1 MQMIAGPHEEENVDA
16 KHDAQRQIDEIGLLT
31 FRCTDGREK
40 DELDVGKLECKEK
53 NWCNNVEMGHK

>member
-31 FRCTDGREK
+31 FRCTDGYGK
-40 DELDVGKLECKEK
+40 KTSKLDVGKLECKEK
-53 NWCNNVEMGHK
+53 KLVQ